1 MELFYYWQ
9 FSLDPSVI
17 CFALIQCL
25 VVFFVFVIFIMVT
38 GNAPAN
44 FFHRMITYRTIHSY
58 ILAFSYSAHFV
69 STQKTRDYSIGKPEE
84 NTSVCR

>member
-9 FSLDPSVI
+9 FSLDPSII
-17 CFALIQCL
+17 CFALIQGL

-44 FFHRMITYRTIHSY
+44 FLHGLITYGTIHSY
-58 ILAFSYSAHFV
+58 ILTLSYSAHFV
-69 STQKTRDYSIGKPEE
+69 STQKTGDYSIGKPEE